1 MMTQGMRTT
10 LDIDEDILQAAKE
23 IAAQQRT
30 TAGRVLSNLA
40 RKALS
45 PDRAVKLRNGVPL
58 LPPRAGEGVVT
69 VDEVLRLRDDD
80 PSPSGG

>member
-1 MMTQGMRTT
+1 M
-10 LDIDEDILQAAKE
+10 
-23 IAAQQRT
+23 
-30 TAGRVLSNLA
+30 LSNLA